1 MQRILVP
8 GSKADG
14 ADSEY
19 VGLWH
24 VDGHRERVA
33 AVVLYYYHVDPK
45 LRGGDMEFCGRE
57 PMDILG
63 IGDCSNN
70 FEATCLQ
77 LNSSCSL
84 YKNAAGGIPM
94 DSVLELRILG
104 GIL

>member
-1 MQRILVP
+1 MQIRWKVVFKAQRILVP

-33 AVVLYYYHVDPK
+33 AVVLYYYHVHPQ

-70 FEATCLQ
+70 FEATWRLQ
-77 LNSSCSL
+77 PNSSCNFFKQNVS
-84 YKNAAGGIPM
+84 
-94 DSVLELRILG
+94 
-104 GIL
+104 